1 MTNATISSNSTVEQ
15 PTVLF
20 FSSSFCDPCT
30 TARRTLDEVARL
42 VPAVTYAELDVARE
56 AEKAEQAGITST
68 PTIVIVS
75 ADGEEIFRAQ
85 GAPTLNQ
92 MLVALAKAV

>member
-1 MTNATISSNSTVEQ
+1 MTNETTSNSSTSEQ

-20 FSSSFCDPCT
+20 FSSAFCDPCT

-56 AEKAEQAGITST
+56 SDRAEQAGITST

-75 ADGEEIFRAQ
+75 AQGEEVFRAQ